1 MHDAQKTETQPLTGV
16 QGQGG
21 PRSHQG
27 RRAPHHHRRALRRS
41 SQPDHQVEAAA
52 PGRCRRRLRG
62 GRAGQG
68 GWTLYRRAARQDRRA
83 DHGERFFVRCARSHE
98 RPERKAMIDRTHLLP
113 VKTQAELLGISRGSV
128 YYEPVGTGESD
139 LTLMAA
145 MDEIHLKLPFYGIRR
160 IRGELLDRGLHVG
173 RGHVAT
179 LMRKMGIEA
188 LYPKRRL
195 SKRHPGHTVYPYLLR
210 GVDITHA
217 GQVWCAD
224 VTYLPM
230 ARGFCYLVAIM
241 DWASRRVLSWRLS
254 NTLDASFCIEAL
266 EEALARYGAPE
277 IFNTDQGSQFAS
289 EGFTGLLQAHGVRIS
304 MDGRGRWMDNVFIER
319 LWRSV
324 KYEEVYLKGYET
336 IPEARTELTAYFDFY
351 NRRRRHQGLEDRTPD
366 EVYWS
371 TLLTERTAA

>member
-1 MHDAQKTETQPLTGV
+1 
-16 QGQGG
+16 
-21 PRSHQG
+21 
-27 RRAPHHHRRALRRS
+27 
-41 SQPDHQVEAAA
+41 
-52 PGRCRRRLRG
+52 
-62 GRAGQG
+62 
-68 GWTLYRRAARQDRRA
+68 
-83 DHGERFFVRCARSHE
+83 
-98 RPERKAMIDRTHLLP
+98 MIDRTHPVPVGRQARLLN
-113 VKTQAELLGISRGSV
+113 LSRASV

-160 IRGELLDRGLHVG
+160 IRGELLDRGFHVG

-195 SKRHPGHTVYPYLLR
+195 SKPHPDHTVYPYLLR
-210 GVDITHA
+210 GMDITHA

-230 ARGFCYLVAIM
+230 ARGFCCLTAIM
-241 DWASRRVLSWRLS
+241 DWASRRVLGWRLS

-266 EEALARYGAPE
+266 EEALRRYGAPD
-277 IFNTDQGSQFAS
+277 IFNTDQGSQFTS
-289 EGFTGLLQAHGVRIS
+289 ERFTGLLTAHGVRIS

-324 KYEEVYLKGYET
+324 KHEEVYLIGYES
-336 IPEARTELTAYFDFY
+336 IPEARRELTAYFNFY
-351 NRRRRHQGLEDRTPD
+351 NLRRHHQGLEDRTPD

-371 TLLTERTAA
+371 TLRMEQTAA

>member
-1 MHDAQKTETQPLTGV
+1 
-16 QGQGG
+16 
-21 PRSHQG
+21 
-27 RRAPHHHRRALRRS
+27 
-41 SQPDHQVEAAA
+41 
-52 PGRCRRRLRG
+52 
-62 GRAGQG
+62 
-68 GWTLYRRAARQDRRA
+68 
-83 DHGERFFVRCARSHE
+83 
-98 RPERKAMIDRTHLLP
+98 MIDKGQSLSITR
-113 VKTQAELLGISRGSV
+113 QAELLDLSRSSV
-128 YYEPVGTGESD
+128 YYEPVPMSEAD
-139 LTLMAA
+139 LALMAA
-145 MDEIHLKLPFYGIRR
+145 MDDIHMRLPFYGIRR
-160 IRGELLDRGLHVG
+160 IRGELLDRGFVVG
-173 RGHVAT
+173 RQHVAT
-179 LMRKMGIEA
+179 LMRTMGMEA

-195 SKRHPGHTVYPYLLR
+195 SKPAPGHRVYPYLLR
-210 GVDITHA
+210 GMEITRA
-217 GQVWCAD
+217 GQVWCSD

-230 ARGFCYLVAIM
+230 ARGFCYLTAVM

-277 IFNTDQGSQFAS
+277 IFNTDQGAQFTS
-289 EGFTGLLQAHGVRIS
+289 TGFTGLLHSHGVRIS